1 MSRGR
6 AGIAEQPG
14 PFGEGAAVAVL
25 AGGLPAEARFGLVAF
40 AALGVGHL
48 PVVAP
53 GMENMLRQRVARG
66 PALGQGVLD
75 LAHGGAELVEGLLE
89 TAGTHDMFK

>member
-1 MSRGR
+1 MSSACVECWPAVRQLRR
-6 AGIAEQPG
+6 ASVCG
-14 PFGEGAAVAVL
+14 
-25 AGGLPAEARFGLVAF
+25 F
-40 AALGVGHL
+40 AALGVGH
-48 PVVAP
+48 PAVVAP

-89 TAGTHDMFK
+89 TAGTHDMFE